1 MERQERRYEERD
13 CGQQERVDQKNSERR
28 SMMSYRTIITLLVLS
43 VVCFGCAPKLSL
55 KNDVFQGKPLWESTT
70 VFPEDRQK
78 SRDALDLSP
87 EKAPGLYLL
96 VEQVIPENRS
106 DFFTDKRESAKDNSD
121 LIPERWGEKQRPLP
135 PEIAQ
140 LNVTKAY
147 VRSLLAS
154 TRPAS
159 RRTKALPG
167 TTVLSLDEKLT
178 IDDFKD
184 FGLAM
189 MKTGL
194 SLYQEGQEGRMD
206 KLWTFLNQRKLTWE
220 GIAYTYFVAYFSDE
234 FVDRTGGT
242 VGRPKLGVKITNET
256 LAGFI
261 TVGLESIYDYAMIG
275 AEQIK
280 NPVVWEVKNGKEVW
294 QTAGGKKPTLVSITQ
309 MLKGRTVDDST
320 VNYDY
325 VVEPLTDDTQ
335 PGISKRKLELIRL
348 LSGYAGD
355 ISGSLSDLI
364 VREFGGIDIG
374 FVILGRVSVGDNDTL
389 AKLVQTIIDITAHRS
404 TEAFVATYL
413 YDITKPAVKGRV
425 PKCGNKSSVE
435 RLLGACE

>member
-1 MERQERRYEERD
+1 
-13 CGQQERVDQKNSERR
+13 
-28 SMMSYRTIITLLVLS
+28 MSYRTIITLLVLS

-55 KNDVFQGKPLWESTT
+55 RNDVFQGKPLWESTT

-78 SRDALDLSP
+78 SRDALHLSP

-96 VEQVIPENRS
+96 VDQVIPENRS
-106 DFFTDKRESAKDNSD
+106 DLIRNQSDLTKTNAD
-121 LIPERWGEKQRPLP
+121 LIPERWGEQDSPLP
-135 PEIAQ
+135 PEIAR
-140 LNVTKAY
+140 LKVTKAY

-159 RRTKALPG
+159 RRTALPG
-167 TTVLSLDEKLT
+167 TAVPALDEKLT
-178 IDDFKD
+178 IDDFRH

-234 FVDRTGGT
+234 FIDRTGGT
-242 VGRPKLGVKITNET
+242 IGRPKFGVKITNET
-256 LAGFI
+256 LSGFI

-294 QTAGGKKPTLVSITQ
+294 QTAGGKKPTLVSVTQ
-309 MLKGRTVDDST
+309 MLKGSTVDDST
-320 VNYDY
+320 VKYPY

-355 ISGSLSDLI
+355 ISGSLSDLV

-413 YDITKPAVKGRV
+413 YDITKPAVKARV

>member
-1 MERQERRYEERD
+1 M
-13 CGQQERVDQKNSERR
+13 V
-28 SMMSYRTIITLLVLS
+28 T
-43 VVCFGCAPKLSL
+43 KL
-55 KNDVFQGKPLWESTT
+55 
-70 VFPEDRQK
+70 
-78 SRDALDLSP
+78 
-87 EKAPGLYLL
+87 EKT
-96 VEQVIPENRS
+96 N
-106 DFFTDKRESAKDNSD
+106 TN
-121 LIPERWGEKQRPLP
+121 LIPERWGEKERPLP
-135 PEIAQ
+135 HEIAQ

-154 TRPAS
+154 TRPPS

-178 IDDFKD
+178 IKDFKD
-184 FGLAM
+184 FGQAM

-194 SLYQEGQEGRMD
+194 SLYQKEEQEVGKKGQELRME

-275 AEQIK
+275 VEQIK

-294 QTAGGKKPTLVSITQ
+294 QTAGGKKPTLVTVTQ
-309 MLKGRTVDDST
+309 MLKNKTVDDST
-320 VNYDY
+320 VKYDY

-335 PGISKRKLELIRL
+335 PGISKRKLD
-348 LSGYAGD
+348 S
-355 ISGSLSDLI
+355 SGS
-364 VREFGGIDIG
+364 F
-374 FVILGRVSVGDNDTL
+374 
-389 AKLVQTIIDITAHRS
+389 
-404 TEAFVATYL
+404 
-413 YDITKPAVKGRV
+413 PA
-425 PKCGNKSSVE
+425 
-435 RLLGACE
+435 LLGTSPAP

>member
-1 MERQERRYEERD
+1 
-13 CGQQERVDQKNSERR
+13 
-28 SMMSYRTIITLLVLS
+28 MSYRIIIALLVVSIAYL
-43 VVCFGCAPKLSL
+43 GCAPKISL
-55 KNDVFQGKPLWESTT
+55 RDHVFQGNPLWESTT

-96 VEQVIPENRS
+96 VDQVIPENRS
-106 DFFTDKRESAKDNSD
+106 DLFTDKRESAKDNSD

-140 LNVTKAY
+140 LNVTRAY
-147 VRSLLAS
+147 VRSLLDS
-154 TRPAS
+154 TRPPS
-159 RRTKALPG
+159 RRTKALTG

-178 IDDFKD
+178 IDDFKE
-184 FGLAM
+184 FGQAM

-194 SLYQEGQEGRMD
+194 SLYQKEEQEVGKKGQEARMD

-256 LAGFI
+256 LTGFI

-275 AEQIK
+275 AESIK
-280 NPVVWEVKNGKEVW
+280 NPVVWEVKDGKEVW
-294 QTAGGKKPTLVSITQ
+294 QTAGGKKPTLVTVTQ
-309 MLKGRTVDDST
+309 MLKGGPVDGST
-320 VNYDY
+320 EKYPY
-325 VVEPLTDDTQ
+325 VVEPLADDTQ